1 MVESAG
7 LLNPWPLT
15 GPAGSNPV
23 LSANDSA
30 NTRRNWPK
38 ALGSKGFG
46 RFLCRVTNDGG
57 CRLRLELRQI
67 CAAFCAAFF
76 VGLEVEGQ

>member
-30 NTRRNWPK
+30 NIRRNWPK
-38 ALGSKGFG
+38 ALDSKGFG
-46 RFLCRVTNDGG
+46 RFLGMSANGGG
-57 CRLRLELRQI
+57 CELRLEL
-67 CAAFCAAFF
+67 
-76 VGLEVEGQ
+76 